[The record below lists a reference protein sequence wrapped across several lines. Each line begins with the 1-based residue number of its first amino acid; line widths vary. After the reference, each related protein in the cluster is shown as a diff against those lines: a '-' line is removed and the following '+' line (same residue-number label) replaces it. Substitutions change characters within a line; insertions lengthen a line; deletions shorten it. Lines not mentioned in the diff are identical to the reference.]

1 MSAPG
6 VCLCLLA
13 VARSSIMNASLA
25 LLAAALAAPGLS
37 LPAPWSAPAAWLG
50 AWRGGLLLAGLW
62 AAGAAVLEVVFTET
76 VDVSSLDLVPT
87 ASSSTNSSGEGGGGS
102 RDPTP
107 ALIAALQHKNPLV
120 QVRGG
125 TEWVGGRGWGG
136 GGGAG
141 DGRGCGCV

>member
-1 MSAPG
+1 MCVS
-6 VCLCLLA
+6 CLA
-13 VARSSIMNASLA
+13 VARSSIINATLA
-25 LLAAALAAPGLS
+25 LLAAVLAAPGLS

-76 VDVSSLDLVPT
+76 VDVSSLDL
-87 ASSSTNSSGEGGGGS
+87 AHSSSTTSSSGSSGSSGGEGGAS

-125 TEWVGGRGWGG
+125 VVVGGG
-136 GGGAG
+136 
-141 DGRGCGCV
+141 V